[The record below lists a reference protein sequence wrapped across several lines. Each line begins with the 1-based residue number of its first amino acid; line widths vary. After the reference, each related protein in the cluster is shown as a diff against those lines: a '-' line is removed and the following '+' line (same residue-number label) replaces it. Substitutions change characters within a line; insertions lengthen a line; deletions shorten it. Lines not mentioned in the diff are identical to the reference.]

1 MHLYKIRTKSGK
13 EYNEVLVTDK
23 LGEASNPLY
32 TILSGSPRIFVAG
45 GSAKG
50 VVEIP
55 FGEIESA
62 ICEKER
68 VSVTKEGGQL
78 HAVLRDTDEFPMWL
92 ELYKTYKE
100 HKKELEKLPQ
110 DLRIIRVAELYNLQ
124 RERQV
129 TAKNKV

>member
-1 MHLYKIRTKSGK
+1 MRQNMHLYKIRTKSGK

-45 GSAKG
+45 GNAKG

-62 ICEKER
+62 IE
-68 VSVTKEGGQL
+68 EGFFSKKIKL
-78 HAVLRDTDEFPMWL
+78 SSKFLN
-92 ELYKTYKE
+92 ELYS
-100 HKKELEKLPQ
+100 
-110 DLRIIRVAELYNLQ
+110 
-124 RERQV
+124 
-129 TAKNKV
+129 